1 VAPFNGVIASR
12 QVDVGSLVTA
22 NENTG
27 TPLFSIAHTEV
38 LRVQIYVPQEDHFG
52 MKDGDKAEVTVPRLP
67 GDLDCGA

>member
-1 VAPFNGVIASR
+1 
-12 QVDVGSLVTA
+12 
-22 NENTG
+22 
-27 TPLFSIAHTEV
+27 V